1 MENVIDG
8 GRTNSNLILNV
19 KKKTIR
25 FKPGADLTSSVNEMT
40 VDVFE
45 DRDERFETLGVQIT
59 LSSNKCNNEPIKL

>member
-8 GRTNSNLILNV
+8 GCTNSNLILNV

-25 FKPGADLTSSVNEMT
+25 FKPSADLTSSVNEMT

-59 LSSNKCNNEPIKL
+59 LSSNKCNNEPVKL